1 MDDLPT
7 PNLSSKPHEYRKDHT
22 EEPSRQHH
30 QQDLSSF
37 YRPPRS
43 QGAFSTSQGSRRTA
57 TSDIS
62 TASTSNNP
70 IAEEPFD
77 LDLILSDLSPRKGVD
92 YSFRE
97 VDRFYGT
104 QRESQPSAPAST
116 SDLGSASGYEQG
128 TDGRVYAKLIP
139 KLLASL
145 KGVHKKDQ
153 ERGFQVQRPPRPPS

>member
-1 MDDLPT
+1 MDDLPP
-7 PNLSSKPHEYRKDHT
+7 PNLSSKPHEYRKDNT

-43 QGAFSTSQGSRRTA
+43 QASFSTSQGSLRTV

-62 TASTSNNP
+62 TATTSNNS

-77 LDLILSDLSPRKGVD
+77 LNLILSELVPRKGVD

-97 VDRFYGT
+97 VDHFYGT
-104 QRESQPSAPAST
+104 QRESQLSAPASR
-116 SDLGSASGYEQG
+116 SDLRSASGYEQR
-128 TDGRVYAKLIP
+128 TDGRVYPKSIP

-153 ERGFQVQRPPRPPS
+153 ERGFQVQRPPRPPL